1 MPAFVM
7 ALIRSGLKSL
17 LADALAQ
24 TLTDFDKEPS
34 SVLSDEEIAK
44 LTPRNRTDGFTSK
57 GWSTPTLRSGG

>member
-7 ALIRSGLKSL
+7 ALIRNGLKAL

-44 LTPRNRTDGFTSK
+44 LTPRQYGETMAEDLLQRMGFPS
-57 GWSTPTLRSGG
+57 